1 MADCHVETH
10 IERPKRKK
18 RGLWRASVIHTASG
32 RQLYETWP
40 YAVEG
45 SAIERARQWIREE
58 YRRNETPLFSN
69 DETEEIE

>member
-10 IERPKRKK
+10 LERAWRQ
-18 RGLWRASVIHTASG
+18 RAGYWRASVIHTASG
-32 RQLYETWP
+32 RVLYVTWP
-40 YAVEG
+40 YSRERT
-45 SAIERARQWIREE
+45 AIERARQWIREE